1 MTLTLFLCITDKET
15 GEFVA
20 FTASTTYK
28 DPLPN
33 GPIQYDNVV
42 ARIGTA
48 YDPTTG
54 IFTAHVPGLYSFSV
68 SLMGLYTDTVY
79 AMLYKNGVSPVR
91 LYTRGQSTHEVASN
105 TVYFKLSKGDRV
117 WVQGTAGKKLYAS
130 EPFNVFSGALIK
142 SGLF

>member
-1 MTLTLFLCITDKET
+1 MFLCITDKKT

-42 ARIGTA
+42 TRIGTA

-68 SLMGLYTDTVY
+68 SLMGLYTNTVY

-91 LYTRGQSTHEVASN
+91 LYTRGQGTHEVASN

-142 SGLF
+142 SGVF